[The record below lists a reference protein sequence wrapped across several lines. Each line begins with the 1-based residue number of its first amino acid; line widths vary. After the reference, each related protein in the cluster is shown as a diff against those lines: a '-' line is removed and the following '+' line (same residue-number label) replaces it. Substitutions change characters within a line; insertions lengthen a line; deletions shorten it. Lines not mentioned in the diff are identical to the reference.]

1 MKGNVRLKS
10 ITFFFI
16 VAGVNC
22 NDSLDEIK
30 VSLDK
35 LQDTLDKGSPKKTAH
50 FEDIVLIRETIHPSS
65 LIRTFGLFQP
75 YPSTP

>member
-10 ITFFFI
+10 ITIFLI

-50 FEDIVLIRETIHPSS
+50 FEDIVLITETTHQGVKVV
-65 LIRTFGLFQP
+65 T
-75 YPSTP
+75 